1 MLRFD
6 FDIFFL
12 GTAMFPV
19 FRQPLAWGAVVTGLI
34 LIMIVL
40 QDGKWTLCRF
50 TYFAV
55 PNVIRNF
62 GSWLSRIIIQRQRQV
77 L

>member
-34 LIMIVL
+34 LTGLILIMCISSDL
-40 QDGKWTLCRF
+40 
-50 TYFAV
+50 
-55 PNVIRNF
+55 I
-62 GSWLSRIIIQRQRQV
+62 
-77 L
+77 